1 MNIIKKIIFL
11 LLSLLGL
18 NSSIEAREVSIEE
31 QIKILADLGLE
42 LNKSVSVE
50 DLLYSWDR
58 EDYES
63 KPFDTIL
70 FVYGS
75 EIESEPWGRN
85 ICDRVWNFDVEFI
98 EGNGSY
104 TEIVNRFSLV
114 AGVSEKISEVKDMV
128 DFETGEAWVTYKLD
142 GEARKYDIV
151 IDNDWADPD
160 AVAAIMGDMAK
171 PGYEFYYIDNGQASL
186 WFYLTETNAREL
198 KKLSKNSLKK
208 S

>member
-18 NSSIEAREVSIEE
+18 NSSIEAGEVSIEE
-31 QIKILADLGLE
+31 QIRILADLGLE
-42 LNKSVSVE
+42 LNKGVSVE

-70 FVYGS
+70 FAYGS
-75 EIESEPWGRN
+75 EIEREPWGRN

-114 AGVSEKISEVKDMV
+114 AGVSEKISDVKDMV

-142 GEARKYDIV
+142 GETRKYNII